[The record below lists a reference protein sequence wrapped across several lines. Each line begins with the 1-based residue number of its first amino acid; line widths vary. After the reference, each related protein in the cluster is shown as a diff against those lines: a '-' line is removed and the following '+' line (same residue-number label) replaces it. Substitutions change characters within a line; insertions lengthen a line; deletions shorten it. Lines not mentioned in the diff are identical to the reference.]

1 MQAKGRQDRIIE
13 QVIALAR
20 DAAPDLTAVL
30 ITHYPDVETLDT
42 FRPGETDLGTV
53 AAVNR
58 AVAIE
63 LAAAGVRVFV
73 QVADRAAFRRWLTG
87 RPDTQESR
95 WAWRPQPPAAR
106 RRRPEGARRRP
117 SPGAFPPEARRR
129 ARPAGGPPFGCLRG
143 RGQRRIR

>member
-58 AVAIE
+58 AVATE

-73 QVADRAAFRRWLTG
+73 QLADRAALRRWLTG
-87 RPDTQESR
+87 RPDTQ
-95 WAWRPQPPAAR
+95 
-106 RRRPEGARRRP
+106 EGARRRP